1 MFTFKF
7 AAICRTDKKSHIH
20 HLSAVADSE
29 HEARRQYASRFVLI
43 FQARLPA
50 AAGGAR

>member
-1 MFTFKF
+1 MYLFRF

-29 HEARRQYASRFVLI
+29 SAARRQFAGRFVLF

-50 AAGGAR
+50 AGGVQ

>member
-1 MFTFKF
+1 MYLFRF

-29 HEARRQYASRFVLI
+29 SEARRQFACRFVLV
-43 FQARLPA
+43 FQARLPV
-50 AAGGAR
+50 AGGVR

>member
-20 HLSAVADSE
+20 HLSAVADTE
-29 HEARRQYASRFVLI
+29 RDARRQYSARFVL
-43 FQARLPA
+43 FFAARLPA
-50 AAGGAR
+50 AGGVA

>member
-1 MFTFKF
+1 MYLFRF

-20 HLSAVADSE
+20 HLSAVADRE
-29 HEARRQYASRFVLI
+29 HDARRQFSGRFVLF

-50 AAGGAR
+50 AGGAQ